1 MAWLRIGD
9 TASIHPLRLA
19 LHDPAH
25 PLVARAAWGVF
36 LDLAT
41 LCAAEGTYDIAP
53 GFMHQAGATEAPD
66 IVRRL
71 HRAGLLI
78 HTGGTGKHRTYK
90 IVDDAPD
97 LIHIRLRTEIDW
109 EKKRRQ
115 DTGDPRLKAAVLLRD
130 GDACRWCG
138 RVVQPNDNR
147 SPRGR
152 ELDHLHPGQPAR
164 TPDDL
169 VVACKVCNGA
179 RGKAWQDTETRDQLA
194 QLFRLLPPP
203 AERIYVQSTATWLLE
218 QGHALPPGAR
228 VVDRADHTAPK
239 TSRAQR
245 AGSDPAHPATQ
256 AGVADGPSTTPSDDQ
271 HPATQAGVATP
282 DGPDDRAHP
291 GSQPGVAPPSPTDRA
306 HPGHQPGVAPPAGA
320 PRHQPPDRPM
330 ADRSVTDRSGGAGP
344 GRVGS
349 GSGSGRVAGPPSR
362 LSPDP
367 PRPGSPTSSTTAP
380 RSRRGR
386 RRSRP
391 GGDPR

>member
-9 TASIHPLRLA
+9 TSTIHPLRLA
-19 LHDPAH
+19 LHDPAN

-41 LCAAEGTYDIAP
+41 LCAAEGTYDVAP
-53 GFMHQAGATEAPD
+53 GFMHLAGGTEAPD
-66 IVRRL
+66 LIRRL
-71 HRAGLLI
+71 HRAGLLV
-78 HTGGTGKHRTYK
+78 HTAGTGRHRTYK
-90 IVDDAPD
+90 IVDDRPE

-152 ELDHLHPGQPAR
+152 ELDHLRPGDAAR

-179 RGKAWQDTETRDQLA
+179 RGKAWQDTETRGQLA
-194 QLFRLLPPP
+194 ELFRLLPPP
-203 AERIYVQSTATWLLE
+203 TERIYVQSTATWLVE
-218 QGHALPPGAR
+218 QGHPLPPGSR
-228 VVDRADHTAPK
+228 VVARADHTAPT
-239 TSRAQR
+239 TSRAPR
-245 AGSDPAHPATQ
+245 AGSDPTHPAT
-256 AGVADGPSTTPSDDQ
+256 AGVANGPTTPSDDQ
-271 HPATQAGVATP
+271 HPATAGVATP
-282 DGPDDRAHP
+282 DGPDGRAHP
-291 GSQPGVAPPSPTDRA
+291 GNQPGVAPPSPTSTP
-306 HPGHQPGVAPPAGA
+306 HPGTQPGVAPPAGA
-320 PRHQPPDRPM
+320 TQHDAPDRPT

-349 GSGSGRVAGPPSR
+349 GSGAGRVAGPPSR
-362 LSPDP
+362 LAPDP
-367 PRPGSPTSSTTAP
+367 PRTDSTTTPPTAP

-391 GGDPR
+391 GGDQR